1 MLQKRGLLQKT
12 PSFSTTCITKMG
24 TMPIQNSFNESKFV
38 SWPIM
43 KKDQPRDLFS
53 RDAAIEVN

>member
-1 MLQKRGLLQKT
+1 M
-12 PSFSTTCITKMG
+12 TCITKMG